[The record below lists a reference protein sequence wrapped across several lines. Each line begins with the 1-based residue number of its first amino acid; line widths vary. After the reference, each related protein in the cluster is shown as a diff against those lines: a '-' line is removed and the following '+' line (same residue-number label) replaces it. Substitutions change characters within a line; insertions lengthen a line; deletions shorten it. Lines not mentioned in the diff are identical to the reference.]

1 MALDVW
7 MLPLGEEICN
17 FDIDQPLLF
26 VNTHAFHKWTENIEP
41 QKKFINKKPGEF
53 LELSLHKQVHTIFIY
68 FIYVLNK
75 VLHFRVSIATS
86 VLHPITPIDRIC
98 ILSIGLELQQVAK
111 IVETLH
117 LLGALLIYLLSLTL
131 QPPRPPLL

>member
-68 FIYVLNK
+68 FIHVLNK
-75 VLHFRVSIATS
+75 SSPLPCLHSNFRIAS
-86 VLHPITPIDRIC
+86 YNPN
-98 ILSIGLELQQVAK
+98 
-111 IVETLH
+111 
-117 LLGALLIYLLSLTL
+117 
-131 QPPRPPLL
+131 